1 MSFLFGDSLGDSNY
15 FDKIHEENS
24 LESRKKNEAK
34 RKAIA
39 EENERIDKLAA
50 NIIAITAESFLIKST
65 RSLVTLSAPSLILR
79 TL

>member
-1 MSFLFGDSLGDSNY
+1 MSILFG
-15 FDKIHEENS
+15 NS
-24 LESRKKNEAK
+24 SEDNKYYRKVQE
-34 RKAIA
+34 

-65 RSLVTLSAPSLILR
+65 KSLVTLSAPSLSLR

>member
-1 MSFLFGDSLGDSNY
+1 MSILFGNSSGDNKY
-15 FDKIHEENS
+15 Y
-24 LESRKKNEAK
+24 RKVQE
-34 RKAIA
+34 

-65 RSLVTLSAPSLILR
+65 KSLVMLSALSLSLR